1 METKTEI
8 INMFKKTAKTF
19 FPDCR
24 ILLFGSQA
32 RNEEDDR
39 SDYDFLIITSK
50 PTLDSEKMYYKAQ
63 IRKAMA
69 KNKIA
74 VDVFL
79 HSDDEVEAKRK
90 LPGHIISEIVR
101 EGVLI

>member
-1 METKTEI
+1 MEDRKEI
-8 INMFKKTAKTF
+8 INIFKKTAKTF

-24 ILLFGSQA
+24 VLLFGSQA
-32 RNEEDDR
+32 RQDANEG
-39 SDYDFLIITSK
+39 SDYDFLIITKKRTPDSK
-50 PTLDSEKMYYKAQ
+50 KMYYKAQ

-79 HSDDEVEAKRK
+79 HSEDEVEAKRE
-90 LPGHIISEIVR
+90 LPGHIIREIVR